1 MICEVHIPSKP
12 ARQRKE
18 VLRQRCFFVRQRTMI
33 RNRIHRLLGAQHNL
47 QLPQCSDLF
56 GKRGLGFLDKLDLPA
71 PSGLLLK
78 QQLEMLRNLQ
88 TRIAEDEAALKSM
101 LEDSPELAFIQSLPG
116 MGPILAAVVVSEIDT
131 IGRFSSAQK
140 LCGYAGLCP
149 STSSSGGKT
158 HQGRLMS
165 RCNKW
170 LRWAFIE
177 AAWVSVGCSPYFAD
191 HYKRKRALG
200 KKANTAILST
210 ARRMARIA
218 WQLLTEKRAF
228 ETLPPAQKTKG
239 RTGGET
245 DSSPVSVNGQE
256 AMAISAP
263 LSPAAPL

>member
-1 MICEVHIPSKP
+1 MRFRSPSVFLRLFETCLHI
-12 ARQRKE
+12 
-18 VLRQRCFFVRQRTMI
+18 
-33 RNRIHRLLGAQHNL
+33 
-47 QLPQCSDLF
+47 
-56 GKRGLGFLDKLDLPA
+56 LPA
-71 PSGLLLK
+71 GRGHPS
-78 QQLEMLRNLQ
+78 
-88 TRIAEDEAALKSM
+88 
-101 LEDSPELAFIQSLPG
+101 P
-116 MGPILAAVVVSEIDT
+116 
-131 IGRFSSAQK
+131 
-140 LCGYAGLCP
+140 
-149 STSSSGGKT
+149 
-158 HQGRLMS
+158 
-165 RCNKW
+165 
-170 LRWAFIE
+170 
-177 AAWVSVGCSPYFAD
+177 AD

>member
-1 MICEVHIPSKP
+1 
-12 ARQRKE
+12 
-18 VLRQRCFFVRQRTMI
+18 
-33 RNRIHRLLGAQHNL
+33 
-47 QLPQCSDLF
+47 
-56 GKRGLGFLDKLDLPA
+56 
-71 PSGLLLK
+71 
-78 QQLEMLRNLQ
+78 
-88 TRIAEDEAALKSM
+88 
-101 LEDSPELAFIQSLPG
+101 
-116 MGPILAAVVVSEIDT
+116 
-131 IGRFSSAQK
+131 
-140 LCGYAGLCP
+140 
-149 STSSSGGKT
+149 
-158 HQGRLMS
+158 MS

-245 DSSPVSVNGQE
+245 KSSPVSVNGQE

>member
-1 MICEVHIPSKP
+1 
-12 ARQRKE
+12 
-18 VLRQRCFFVRQRTMI
+18 
-33 RNRIHRLLGAQHNL
+33 
-47 QLPQCSDLF
+47 
-56 GKRGLGFLDKLDLPA
+56 
-71 PSGLLLK
+71 
-78 QQLEMLRNLQ
+78 
-88 TRIAEDEAALKSM
+88 
-101 LEDSPELAFIQSLPG
+101 

-200 KKANTAILST
+200 KKANTAIIAT
-210 ARRMARIA
+210 ARLMARIC
-218 WQLLTEKRAF
+218 WQLLTEKRAYASF
-228 ETLPPAQKTKG
+228 PPAQKLQG
-239 RTGGET
+239 RPEGKPQA
-245 DSSPVSVNGQE
+245 SSCLSLRGQE
-256 AMAISAP
+256 LIIDKKGV
-263 LSPAAPL
+263 SPAFCNIFRFRSIAKVRVFVKSDTNIP